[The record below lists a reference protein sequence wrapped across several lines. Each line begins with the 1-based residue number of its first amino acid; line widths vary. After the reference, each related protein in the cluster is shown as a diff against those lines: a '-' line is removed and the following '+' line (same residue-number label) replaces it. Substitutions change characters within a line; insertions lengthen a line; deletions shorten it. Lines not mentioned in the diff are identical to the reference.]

1 LQSIRALTRPSV
13 PKEIVYFAL
22 SSGVSVFSSLL
33 WNFTSCQDV
42 PPRAAAEFGAAACSR
57 ALQATTSKTAAKDSE
72 PKQVLFTQLSRIDV

>member
-42 PPRAAAEFGAAACSR
+42 PPRAAGFGAAACSR
-57 ALQATTSKTAAKDSE
+57 ALQATTSKTAAKCSE